1 MVVRTW
7 GCQTGGPGGRQ
18 ARSRWEDRED
28 GRGAA
33 DVCWVEARD
42 ANKPITPHRVP
53 FPTAETRLAPDVSTP
68 WPVRGLQ

>member
-7 GCQTGGPGGRQ
+7 VVR
-18 ARSRWEDRED
+18 RKDRED
-28 GRGAA
+28 GRGAT

-53 FPTAETRLAPDVSTP
+53 FPTAETHLAPDVGTP
-68 WPVRGLQ
+68 WSVRGLQ